1 MKKLLNPFRYLA
13 MRQIGCWGVAMM
25 IMTAIYC
32 WLLPLKMTSLTQVA
46 IVLEQPRLWQ
56 STVEQLAV
64 WLIFTIVL
72 FIIGKL
78 FSTSQVCLQDVAAY
92 NLFARLPFD
101 VMLLMY
107 TVPEV
112 KSVMFKMQLLGE
124 AIVSGANPDLSAV
137 TQYMSTI
144 LLVSL
149 VSLLFSVWYFY
160 WSYKGFAEA
169 TNIRNGKGVVLFI
182 VGFLIAYVASGYLL

>member
-78 FSTSQVCLQDVAAY
+78 FSTSQVRLQDVAAY

-149 VSLLFSVWYFY
+149 LSLLFSVWYFY

-169 TNIRNGKGVVLFI
+169 TNIRNGKGVALFI

>member
-78 FSTSQVCLQDVAAY
+78 FSNSQVRLQDVAAY

-169 TNIRNGKGVVLFI
+169 TNIRNGKGVALFI

>member
-78 FSTSQVCLQDVAAY
+78 FSTSQVRLQDVAAY

-144 LLVSL
+144 WLVSL

-169 TNIRNGKGVVLFI
+169 TNIRNGKGVALFI

>member
-64 WLIFTIVL
+64 WLIFTLVL

-78 FSTSQVCLQDVAAY
+78 FSTSQVRLQDVAAY

-107 TVPEV
+107 TMPEV

-169 TNIRNGKGVVLFI
+169 TNIRNGKGVALFI

>member
-78 FSTSQVCLQDVAAY
+78 FSTSQVRLQDVAAY
-92 NLFARLPFD
+92 NLFACLPFD

-169 TNIRNGKGVVLFI
+169 TNIRNGKGVALFI

>member
-78 FSTSQVCLQDVAAY
+78 FSTSQVRLQDVAAY

-124 AIVSGANPDLSAV
+124 AMAAGANPDLSAV

-169 TNIRNGKGVVLFI
+169 TNIRNGKGVALFI

>member
-13 MRQIGCWGVAMM
+13 KRQIGCWGVAMM

-78 FSTSQVCLQDVAAY
+78 FSTSQVRLQDVAAY

-101 VMLLMY
+101 VMLLIY

-169 TNIRNGKGVVLFI
+169 TNIRNGKGVALFI

>member
-78 FSTSQVCLQDVAAY
+78 FSTSQVRLQDVAAY

-124 AIVSGANPDLSAV
+124 AIVSGTNPDLSAV

-169 TNIRNGKGVVLFI
+169 TNIRNGKGVALFI

>member
-64 WLIFTIVL
+64 WLIFTLVL

-78 FSTSQVCLQDVAAY
+78 FSTSQVRLQDVAAY

-107 TVPEV
+107 TMPEV

-124 AIVSGANPDLSAV
+124 AIVSGANPDLSAI

-169 TNIRNGKGVVLFI
+169 TNIRNGKGVALFI

>member
-46 IVLEQPRLWQ
+46 IVLKQPRLWQ

-78 FSTSQVCLQDVAAY
+78 FSTSQVRLQDVAAY

-169 TNIRNGKGVVLFI
+169 TNIRNGKGVALFI

>member
-78 FSTSQVCLQDVAAY
+78 FSTSQVRLQDVAAY

-107 TVPEV
+107 TVPEI

-169 TNIRNGKGVVLFI
+169 TNIRNGKGVALFI

>member
-1 MKKLLNPFRYLA
+1 MKKLLNPFRHLA

-78 FSTSQVCLQDVAAY
+78 FSTSQVRLQDVAAY

-144 LLVSL
+144 MLVSL

-169 TNIRNGKGVVLFI
+169 TNIRNGKGVALFI

>member
-78 FSTSQVCLQDVAAY
+78 FSTSQVRLQDVAAY

-112 KSVMFKMQLLGE
+112 KNVMFKMQLLGE
-124 AIVSGANPDLSAV
+124 AMAAGVNPDLSAV

-149 VSLLFSVWYFY
+149 LSLLFSVWYFY

-169 TNIRNGKGVVLFI
+169 TNIRNGKGVALFI

>member
-78 FSTSQVCLQDVAAY
+78 FSTSQVRLQDVAAY

-112 KSVMFKMQLLGE
+112 KSVMFKIQLLGE

-149 VSLLFSVWYFY
+149 VSMLFSVWYFY

-169 TNIRNGKGVVLFI
+169 TNIRNGKGVALFI

>member
-78 FSTSQVCLQDVAAY
+78 FSTSQVRLQDVAAY

-124 AIVSGANPDLSAV
+124 AMAAGANPDLSAIM
-137 TQYMSTI
+137 QYMSTI

-169 TNIRNGKGVVLFI
+169 TNIRNGKGVALFI

>member
-78 FSTSQVCLQDVAAY
+78 LSTSQVRLQDVAAY

-169 TNIRNGKGVVLFI
+169 TNIRNGKGVALFI

>member
-78 FSTSQVCLQDVAAY
+78 FSTSQVRLQDVAAY

-169 TNIRNGKGVVLFI
+169 TNRRNGKGVALFI

>member
-1 MKKLLNPFRYLA
+1 MKKLLNPFRNLA

-78 FSTSQVCLQDVAAY
+78 FSTSQVRLQDVAAY

-149 VSLLFSVWYFY
+149 VSMLFSVWYFY

-169 TNIRNGKGVVLFI
+169 TNIRNGKGVALFI

>member
-64 WLIFTIVL
+64 WLIFTLVL

-78 FSTSQVCLQDVAAY
+78 FSTSQVRLQDVAAY

-169 TNIRNGKGVVLFI
+169 TNIRNGKGVALFI

>member
-169 TNIRNGKGVVLFI
+169 TNIRNGKGVALFI

>member
-78 FSTSQVCLQDVAAY
+78 FSSSQVRLQDVAAY

-169 TNIRNGKGVVLFI
+169 TNIRNGKGVALFI

>member
-78 FSTSQVCLQDVAAY
+78 FSTSQVRLQDVAAY

-124 AIVSGANPDLSAV
+124 AMAAGANPDLSAI

-169 TNIRNGKGVVLFI
+169 TNIRNGKCVALFI
-182 VGFLIAYVASGYLL
+182 VGFLIANVASGYLL

>member
-78 FSTSQVCLQDVAAY
+78 FSTSQVRLQDVAAY

-124 AIVSGANPDLSAV
+124 AIVSGANPDLSTV

-160 WSYKGFAEA
+160 WGYKGFAEA
-169 TNIRNGKGVVLFI
+169 TNIRNGKGVALFI

>member
-78 FSTSQVCLQDVAAY
+78 FSTSQVRLQDVAAY

-169 TNIRNGKGVVLFI
+169 TNVRNGKGVALFI

>member
-78 FSTSQVCLQDVAAY
+78 FSTSQVRLQDVAAY

-107 TVPEV
+107 TVPEI

-144 LLVSL
+144 WLVSL

-169 TNIRNGKGVVLFI
+169 TNIRNGKGVALFI

>member
-78 FSTSQVCLQDVAAY
+78 FSTSQVRLQDVAAY

-124 AIVSGANPDLSAV
+124 AIVSGANSDLSAV

-169 TNIRNGKGVVLFI
+169 TNIRNGKGVALFI

>member
-64 WLIFTIVL
+64 WLISTIVL

-78 FSTSQVCLQDVAAY
+78 FSTSQVRLQDVAAY

-169 TNIRNGKGVVLFI
+169 TNIRNGKGVALFI

>member
-1 MKKLLNPFRYLA
+1 MKKVLNPFRYLA

-64 WLIFTIVL
+64 WLIFTLVL

-78 FSTSQVCLQDVAAY
+78 FSTSQVRLQDVAAY

-169 TNIRNGKGVVLFI
+169 TNIRNGKGVALFI

>member
-78 FSTSQVCLQDVAAY
+78 FSTSQVRLQDVAAY

-124 AIVSGANPDLSAV
+124 AIVSGANPDLSVV

-169 TNIRNGKGVVLFI
+169 TNIRNGKGVALFI
-182 VGFLIAYVASGYLL
+182 VGFLIAYVAAGYLL

>member
-78 FSTSQVCLQDVAAY
+78 FSTSQVRLQDVAAY
-92 NLFARLPFD
+92 NLFAPLPFD

-149 VSLLFSVWYFY
+149 VSLLCSVWYFY
-160 WSYKGFAEA
+160 WSYKGFAES
-169 TNIRNGKGVVLFI
+169 TNIRNGKGVALFI

>member
-78 FSTSQVCLQDVAAY
+78 FSTSQVRLQDVAAY

-169 TNIRNGKGVVLFI
+169 TNIRNGKGVALFI

>member
-13 MRQIGCWGVAMM
+13 IRQIGCWGVAMM

-78 FSTSQVCLQDVAAY
+78 FSTSQVRLQDVAAY

-169 TNIRNGKGVVLFI
+169 TNIRNGKGVALFI

>member
-78 FSTSQVCLQDVAAY
+78 FSTSQARLQDVAAY

-169 TNIRNGKGVVLFI
+169 TNIRNGKGVALFI

>member
-78 FSTSQVCLQDVAAY
+78 FSTSQVRLQDVAAY

-101 VMLLMY
+101 VMLLIY

-144 LLVSL
+144 LLASG

-169 TNIRNGKGVVLFI
+169 TNIRNGKGVALFI

>member
-64 WLIFTIVL
+64 WLIFTLVL

-78 FSTSQVCLQDVAAY
+78 FSTSQVRLQDVAAY

-149 VSLLFSVWYFY
+149 VSMLFSVWYFY

-169 TNIRNGKGVVLFI
+169 TNIRNGKGVALFI